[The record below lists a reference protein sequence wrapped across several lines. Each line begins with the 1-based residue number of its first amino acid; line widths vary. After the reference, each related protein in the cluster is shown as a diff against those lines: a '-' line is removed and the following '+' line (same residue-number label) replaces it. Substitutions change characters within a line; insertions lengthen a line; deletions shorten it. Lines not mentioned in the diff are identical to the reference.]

1 MKQWKYYIAYGSNLN
16 LMQMAKRCPD
26 AKTVG
31 TGLLEDYELQFRG
44 RKDNAFATIE
54 QKAGKQVPV
63 LLWQISDRDE
73 KRLDQYEGYPLFY
86 GKQMVEVEIDKTIY
100 HAMVYEMQ
108 PGMTCQMPSERY
120 FNTILEGYMTLEL
133 PVAVLQEA
141 LRLSEEQIEMPKADQ
156 IEQQL

>member
-86 GKQMVEVEIDKTIY
+86 GKQMVEVEIF
-100 HAMVYEMQ
+100 
-108 PGMTCQMPSERY
+108 Y
-120 FNTILEGYMTLEL
+120 FSHWKNLLLFCKKSLLIF
-133 PVAVLQEA
+133 QC
-141 LRLSEEQIEMPKADQ
+141 I
-156 IEQQL
+156 